1 MEEREKLEQMEA
13 RHNEEKERLRR
24 EIWVDIEQQRQAL
37 TEK

>member
-24 EIWVDIEQQRQAL
+24 EMEKKLEQQRQAL